1 MNEKSTPVHKLKMRE
16 EIIELSTSLFAK
28 FGYDGVS
35 MRDVATAV
43 GVTPAALYYHFSD
56 KEQLYLDVAHSAF
69 SEMADTLKAALVDAQ
84 TPWTRLESVV
94 VACVQVLAKNSDLQR
109 LLQWVT
115 LDGDEQ
121 RLQKLGNTVLQ
132 DLFLIVYDLV
142 AELYPDRDAHMLTIS
157 VMGLIVFPFEAEK
170 ACRFMPGHRPENE
183 DPAAIAK
190 HALGVLLYGLSGK
203 AGD

>member
-190 HALGVLLYGLSGK
+190 HALGVMLYGLSGK

>member
-1 MNEKSTPVHKLKMRE
+1 MGDKSTPAHKLKMRE
-16 EIIELSTSLFAK
+16 EIIRLSMGLFARS
-28 FGYDGVS
+28 GYDGVS
-35 MRDVATAV
+35 MRDVASAV

-56 KEQLYLDVAHSAF
+56 KEQLYLDVVHCAF
-69 SEMADTLKAALVDAQ
+69 GEMVDTLKAALLGAE
-84 TPWTRLESVV
+84 TPWARLESVV
-94 VACVQVLAKNSDLQR
+94 VACVQVLAKSSDLQR
-109 LLQWVT
+109 LVQWVT

-142 AELYPDRDAHMLTIS
+142 GELYPDRDAHMLTIS
-157 VMGLIVFPFEAEK
+157 VMGLIVFPFEAAK

-183 DPAAIAK
+183 DPAALAR

>member
-56 KEQLYLDVAHSAF
+56 KEQLYLDVAHRAF
-69 SEMADTLKAALVDAQ
+69 SDMADTLKVALNDVQ
-84 TPWTRLESVV
+84 TPWARLESVV
-94 VACVQVLAKNSDLQR
+94 VACIQVLAKNNDLQR

-121 RLQKLGNTVLQ
+121 RLKKLGNTVLQ
-132 DLFLIVYDLV
+132 DLFLIIYDLV
-142 AELYPDRDAHMLTIS
+142 GELYPDRDAHMLTIS
-157 VMGLIVFPFEAEK
+157 VMGLIVFPFEAAK

-183 DPAAIAK
+183 DPATLAK
-190 HALGVLLYGLSGK
+190 HALGVLLYGLSGR
-203 AGD
+203 ASD